1 MIEKI
6 VRKEVELQE
15 GVKLYSVPDARMSD
29 EELREALHNDWD
41 FANWEEPTA
50 EMCQDMDIEP
60 GIKTLI
66 LGGFDEFCFCP
77 KEKIFPNVVEL
88 HICRNVSCII
98 IDPKAFPNIRK
109 VTSESP
115 YFLDSD
121 MLVRLPDD
129 IADMVM
135 CDEISKQD
143 AANMNRGILEN
154 VFCRR
159 PDEVVDLNGIQE
171 ISGNCSFYGC
181 ETENIINTDSVTDCW
196 LGSFYCFK
204 PFNPNNKWNI
214 EDKYKEDYMIGTILV
229 MPYIEPGK
237 DDKKTKYIFPDK
249 KVTAIAKDDVGLS
262 FTRRCANTIVVKNEN
277 SISADSGEFTLS
289 REETEYDGYTP
300 AKVVDADEKDF
311 DGIWKAD
318 YVSTGNITAPVD
330 VFGISGAFISVK
342 SGKLELFLNS
352 DAYEKPLDAEDLTV
366 EFKDN
371 ACTFTSEKDEEKE
384 AEKNAASS
392 DADGDEK
399 TDTSVNGAL
408 QRLEDDMVKMT
419 INTGGSDMIFYLE
432 KSDAVE
438 MKAAKR
444 AAEEEAEAADE
455 ETELET
461 KKDTEKETKE
471 ETKKSEK

>member
-1 MIEKI
+1 MRKKI
-6 VRKEVELQE
+6 LSIALAVMMAIPTMPVMAASDKDVLGDWYANIY
-15 GVKLYSVPDARMSD
+15 GV
-29 EELREALHNDWD
+29 
-41 FANWEEPTA
+41 
-50 EMCQDMDIEP
+50 
-60 GIKTLI
+60 
-66 LGGFDEFCFCP
+66 
-77 KEKIFPNVVEL
+77 
-88 HICRNVSCII
+88 
-98 IDPKAFPNIRK
+98 
-109 VTSESP
+109 
-115 YFLDSD
+115 
-121 MLVRLPDD
+121 
-129 IADMVM
+129 
-135 CDEISKQD
+135 
-143 AANMNRGILEN
+143 
-154 VFCRR
+154 
-159 PDEVVDLNGIQE
+159 GIQVTFRKGGSYL
-171 ISGNCSFYGC
+171 ISMDGVNNGDP
-181 ETENIINTDSVTDCW
+181 EEGTWKMTGDAITLNEGEENSMNLT
-196 LGSFYCFK
+196 
-204 PFNPNNKWNI
+204 
-214 EDKYKEDYMIGTILV
+214 
-229 MPYIEPGK
+229 
-237 DDKKTKYIFPDK
+237 
-249 KVTAIAKDDVGLS
+249 
-262 FTRRCANTIVVKNEN
+262 VKGN

-384 AEKNAASS
+384 VEKNAASS

-461 KKDTEKETKE
+461 EKDTEKETKE

>member
-1 MIEKI
+1 MRKKI
-6 VRKEVELQE
+6 LSIALAVMMAIPTMPVMAASDKDVLGDWYANIY
-15 GVKLYSVPDARMSD
+15 GV
-29 EELREALHNDWD
+29 
-41 FANWEEPTA
+41 
-50 EMCQDMDIEP
+50 
-60 GIKTLI
+60 
-66 LGGFDEFCFCP
+66 
-77 KEKIFPNVVEL
+77 
-88 HICRNVSCII
+88 
-98 IDPKAFPNIRK
+98 
-109 VTSESP
+109 
-115 YFLDSD
+115 
-121 MLVRLPDD
+121 
-129 IADMVM
+129 
-135 CDEISKQD
+135 
-143 AANMNRGILEN
+143 
-154 VFCRR
+154 
-159 PDEVVDLNGIQE
+159 GIQVTFRKGGSYL
-171 ISGNCSFYGC
+171 ISMDGVNNGDP
-181 ETENIINTDSVTDCW
+181 EEGTWKMTGDAITLDEGEENSMNLT
-196 LGSFYCFK
+196 
-204 PFNPNNKWNI
+204 
-214 EDKYKEDYMIGTILV
+214 
-229 MPYIEPGK
+229 
-237 DDKKTKYIFPDK
+237 
-249 KVTAIAKDDVGLS
+249 
-262 FTRRCANTIVVKNEN
+262 VKGN

-392 DADGDEK
+392 DTDGDEK

-461 KKDTEKETKE
+461 EKDTEKETKE

>member
-1 MIEKI
+1 MRKKI
-6 VRKEVELQE
+6 LSIALAVMMAIPTMPVMAASDKDVLGDWYANIY
-15 GVKLYSVPDARMSD
+15 GV
-29 EELREALHNDWD
+29 
-41 FANWEEPTA
+41 
-50 EMCQDMDIEP
+50 
-60 GIKTLI
+60 
-66 LGGFDEFCFCP
+66 
-77 KEKIFPNVVEL
+77 
-88 HICRNVSCII
+88 
-98 IDPKAFPNIRK
+98 
-109 VTSESP
+109 
-115 YFLDSD
+115 
-121 MLVRLPDD
+121 
-129 IADMVM
+129 
-135 CDEISKQD
+135 
-143 AANMNRGILEN
+143 
-154 VFCRR
+154 
-159 PDEVVDLNGIQE
+159 GIQVTFRKGGSYL
-171 ISGNCSFYGC
+171 ISMDGVNNGDP
-181 ETENIINTDSVTDCW
+181 EEGTWKMTGDAITLDEGEENSMNLT
-196 LGSFYCFK
+196 
-204 PFNPNNKWNI
+204 
-214 EDKYKEDYMIGTILV
+214 
-229 MPYIEPGK
+229 
-237 DDKKTKYIFPDK
+237 
-249 KVTAIAKDDVGLS
+249 
-262 FTRRCANTIVVKNEN
+262 VKGN

-384 AEKNAASS
+384 ATSNDDDS
-392 DADGDEK
+392 DDDEEE
-399 TDTSVNGAL
+399 TDTSVSGTL
-408 QRLEDDMVKMT
+408 QMQEDDMAKMT

-444 AAEEEAEAADE
+444 AAEEEAEAGEE
-455 ETELET
+455 ETETET

>member
-1 MIEKI
+1 MRKKI
-6 VRKEVELQE
+6 LSIALAVMMAIPTMPVMAASDKDVLGDWYANIY
-15 GVKLYSVPDARMSD
+15 GV
-29 EELREALHNDWD
+29 
-41 FANWEEPTA
+41 
-50 EMCQDMDIEP
+50 
-60 GIKTLI
+60 
-66 LGGFDEFCFCP
+66 
-77 KEKIFPNVVEL
+77 
-88 HICRNVSCII
+88 
-98 IDPKAFPNIRK
+98 
-109 VTSESP
+109 
-115 YFLDSD
+115 
-121 MLVRLPDD
+121 
-129 IADMVM
+129 
-135 CDEISKQD
+135 
-143 AANMNRGILEN
+143 
-154 VFCRR
+154 
-159 PDEVVDLNGIQE
+159 GIQVTFRKGGSYL
-171 ISGNCSFYGC
+171 ISMDGVNNGDP
-181 ETENIINTDSVTDCW
+181 EEGTWKMTGDAITLDEGEENSMNLT
-196 LGSFYCFK
+196 
-204 PFNPNNKWNI
+204 
-214 EDKYKEDYMIGTILV
+214 
-229 MPYIEPGK
+229 
-237 DDKKTKYIFPDK
+237 
-249 KVTAIAKDDVGLS
+249 
-262 FTRRCANTIVVKNEN
+262 VKGN

-300 AKVVDADEKDF
+300 AKVVDTDEKDF

-384 AEKNAASS
+384 AEKNAVSS

-461 KKDTEKETKE
+461 EKDTEKETKE

>member
-1 MIEKI
+1 MRKKI
-6 VRKEVELQE
+6 LSIALAVMMAIPTMPVMAASDKDVLGDWYANIY
-15 GVKLYSVPDARMSD
+15 GV
-29 EELREALHNDWD
+29 
-41 FANWEEPTA
+41 
-50 EMCQDMDIEP
+50 
-60 GIKTLI
+60 
-66 LGGFDEFCFCP
+66 
-77 KEKIFPNVVEL
+77 
-88 HICRNVSCII
+88 
-98 IDPKAFPNIRK
+98 
-109 VTSESP
+109 
-115 YFLDSD
+115 
-121 MLVRLPDD
+121 
-129 IADMVM
+129 
-135 CDEISKQD
+135 
-143 AANMNRGILEN
+143 
-154 VFCRR
+154 
-159 PDEVVDLNGIQE
+159 GIQVTFRKGGSYL
-171 ISGNCSFYGC
+171 ISMDGVNNGDP
-181 ETENIINTDSVTDCW
+181 EEGTWKMTGDAITLDEGEENSMNLT
-196 LGSFYCFK
+196 
-204 PFNPNNKWNI
+204 
-214 EDKYKEDYMIGTILV
+214 
-229 MPYIEPGK
+229 
-237 DDKKTKYIFPDK
+237 
-249 KVTAIAKDDVGLS
+249 
-262 FTRRCANTIVVKNEN
+262 VKGN

-419 INTGGSDMIFYLE
+419 INTGESDMIFYLE

-461 KKDTEKETKE
+461 EKDTEKETKE

>member
-1 MIEKI
+1 MRKKI
-6 VRKEVELQE
+6 LSIALAVMMAIPTMPVMAASDKDVLGDWYANIY
-15 GVKLYSVPDARMSD
+15 GV
-29 EELREALHNDWD
+29 
-41 FANWEEPTA
+41 
-50 EMCQDMDIEP
+50 
-60 GIKTLI
+60 
-66 LGGFDEFCFCP
+66 
-77 KEKIFPNVVEL
+77 
-88 HICRNVSCII
+88 
-98 IDPKAFPNIRK
+98 
-109 VTSESP
+109 
-115 YFLDSD
+115 
-121 MLVRLPDD
+121 
-129 IADMVM
+129 
-135 CDEISKQD
+135 
-143 AANMNRGILEN
+143 
-154 VFCRR
+154 
-159 PDEVVDLNGIQE
+159 GIQVTFRKGGSYL
-171 ISGNCSFYGC
+171 ISMDGVNNGDP
-181 ETENIINTDSVTDCW
+181 EEGTWKMTGDAITLDEGEENSMNLT
-196 LGSFYCFK
+196 
-204 PFNPNNKWNI
+204 
-214 EDKYKEDYMIGTILV
+214 
-229 MPYIEPGK
+229 
-237 DDKKTKYIFPDK
+237 
-249 KVTAIAKDDVGLS
+249 
-262 FTRRCANTIVVKNEN
+262 VKGN

-384 AEKNAASS
+384 AEKNTASS

-461 KKDTEKETKE
+461 EKDTEKETKE